1 MAESLGPRP
10 SQYYRHTNFMDE
22 HVENVE
28 RYKPGGYHPVD
39 IGDTITNGEDTYT
52 VLHKLGHGGF
62 STVWLAKR
70 QREHSAGSSPSFHA
84 LKILRADL
92 SDELAGHEHR
102 FLQRL
107 GQAGSSTHP
116 NIVMLED
123 SFTVS
128 GPNGQHRCLVFPFL
142 GPSLYSLLLREC
154 LTPAQRRGICKQLA
168 SAVAYL
174 HSHDVCHGDLT
185 PSNVVF
191 TIPAA
196 QELTESQ
203 LLALLGPV
211 ADEELRLRLDPA
223 SLTSVQIIDFGC
235 AFANSAP
242 PATLGCP
249 LEYFPPELI
258 FDDPASTHSD
268 VWQLAAI
275 IFYVCTD
282 SYMFQVGFQ
291 IPFLLVAFIVQYHG
305 PLPSRWRGKF
315 VWSKYARRQ
324 PSGEPAKP
332 LPEPDWWFDGSESTK
347 SLKDRIGKDMV
358 VLEPDQR
365 ISAAEASRRLES
377 EVFVSVSS
385 G

>member
-142 GPSLYSLLLREC
+142 GPSLYSLLLRE
-154 LTPAQRRGICKQLA
+154 RI
-168 SAVAYL
+168 VAAT
-174 HSHDVCHGDLT
+174 SFPG
-185 PSNVVF
+185 
-191 TIPAA
+191 
-196 QELTESQ
+196 
-203 LLALLGPV
+203 
-211 ADEELRLRLDPA
+211 LDPA